1 MFKNEKLF
9 ISNEDNFYLKQ
20 LSRIDVTEN
29 YINWL
34 NDYEV
39 VKYTEQRHLKHSY
52 DSVCQFVE
60 QKLFSKENYLFGI
73 YYDKKHIG
81 NVKLGPISFSNKK
94 SEISYFIGEKKH
106 WGKRISNT
114 NYKFFITNC

>member
-1 MFKNEKLF
+1 MFNNEKLF

-20 LSRIDVTEN
+20 LSKIDITQI

-60 QKLFSKENYLFGI
+60 QKLFSKENYLFESE
-73 YYDKKHIG
+73 
-81 NVKLGPISFSNKK
+81 NVIFDNKNKTIK
-94 SEISYFIGEKKH
+94 SDFPTKIIDHFQTLQK
-106 WGKRISNT
+106 
-114 NYKFFITNC
+114 